1 MKKHRYVLKKNMM
14 SLCKKKYLK
23 LPQRKLLHVRD
34 YDGMMQREIIY
45 KKRNEQLKAVCE
57 KYKEIGIFQDTCKFT
72 PHPDPF
78 LFDVKNHLAWC
89 RIPKVNIR
97 VLNFGILLY

>member
-1 MKKHRYVLKKNMM
+1 MKKDRNVLKKNMM

-57 KYKEIGIFQDTCKFT
+57 KYKEIGIFQGNHKFT
-72 PHPDPF
+72 PHLDPF

-89 RIPKVNIR
+89 RIHKVNI
-97 VLNFGILLY
+97 N

>member
-1 MKKHRYVLKKNMM
+1 MKKHRNVLKKNMM

-23 LPQRKLLHVRD
+23 LPKRKLLHVRD
-34 YDGMMQREIIY
+34 YNGMMKREIIY

-57 KYKEIGIFQDTCKFT
+57 KYKEIGIFQDTHKFT
-72 PHPDPF
+72 PYPDPF

-89 RIPKVNIR
+89 RIAKVGQSQSIYIESI
-97 VLNFGILLY
+97 F